1 MLNSV
6 NIIHTPEER
15 ERGWGD
21 GDVELLCLGKECE
34 KVEEETKKLLK
45 CIQAEQEQ
53 MKQYVFRQMIS
64 QGSVIDRVQIFSYV
78 ALAVG
83 ALNFVLLWIV

>member
-1 MLNSV
+1 M
-6 NIIHTPEER
+6 
-15 ERGWGD
+15 
-21 GDVELLCLGKECE
+21 KEAE